1 MRSTKSNGLQSLL
14 HDLNINPQYLTLAI
28 LACTVLLLIGA
39 PMFDSLLGYIW
50 NSPPPESSS
59 SSYRRSSRKSTSSG
73 APRTRAEQLRQRGE
87 TTGGSGGEGSS
98 SAPHIDDVYYPGL
111 VNISGT
117 YCFLNSTLQV
127 SLSRLWAGVAEVLT
141 TLCLV
146 LCSGSSVVILSTAP
160 NRIFPLKG

>member
-1 MRSTKSNGLQSLL
+1 MRSSNGLQSLL
-14 HDLNINPQYLTLAI
+14 QDLNINPQYLTLAI
-28 LACTVLLLIGA
+28 LACTVILLAGA
-39 PMFDSLLGYIW
+39 PMFESLLGYIW

-59 SSYRRSSRKSTSSG
+59 SHRRSRRKSTSSG

-87 TTGGSGGEGSS
+87 TPGGGSGGEAGSA

-127 SLSRLWAGVAEVLT
+127 SLSRAFWASFADNAHSRP
-141 TLCLV
+141 
-146 LCSGSSVVILSTAP
+146 CSL
-160 NRIFPLKG
+160 F